1 MNQTPIQHKHVPTSS
16 STQLPAWID
25 AHQRQ
30 VAP

>member
-1 MNQTPIQHKHVPTSS
+1 MNQTPILRTRIPTSGS
-16 STQLPAWID
+16 PQLPAWMN